1 MRIESLEQSDAVLV
15 EAAQQGRLDSFGAL
29 YQRYHNPIVALAYAQ
44 LGDKHSAEDAAQ
56 EVFAIACRDL
66 RSLRD
71 RDKFGAWLGGICRNV
86 TKQMLRVKS
95 RTGVARPSWSCRVE
109 GVPPSD
115 RGQDARD
122 TENKGETPSPR
133 PAGLP
138 GTEDPPSEPHRRL
151 EQEEQWDAVRKA
163 VWKLPEAEKELVVMR
178 YFNGFSQAKISQVL
192 DMSPA
197 AVNGKLTRAKRRIA
211 ESLERAGFG
220 SESWDA

>member
-86 TKQMLRVKS
+86 TKQMLRVKT
-95 RTGVARPSWSCRVE
+95 RTAVARASCPCVARPSWPRRVE
-109 GVPPSD
+109 GVPPSN

-122 TENKGETPSPR
+122 TENKGKMPSPR
-133 PAGLP
+133 EVAPADP
-138 GTEDPPSEPHRRL
+138 EDSCSRPPDRA
-151 EQEEQWDAVRKA
+151 EQEEQWDAVRQA
-163 VWKLPEAEKELVVMR
+163 VWKLPEAERELVVMR
-178 YFNGFSQAKISQVL
+178 YFNGFSQARISQVL
-192 DMSPA
+192 DMTPA
-197 AVNGKLTRAKRRIA
+197 AVNGRLTRAKRK
-211 ESLERAGFG
+211 
-220 SESWDA
+220 DD

>member
-1 MRIESLEQSDAVLV
+1 MRIESLEHSDAVLV

-86 TKQMLRVKS
+86 TRQMLRVKTRMAPLPCGPAAPGWVS
-95 RTGVARPSWSCRVE
+95 NRITPEGGGATGQECPMER
-109 GVPPSD
+109 
-115 RGQDARD
+115 
-122 TENKGETPSPR
+122 
-133 PAGLP
+133 
-138 GTEDPPSEPHRRL
+138 
-151 EQEEQWDAVRKA
+151 EEQWDAVRKA
-163 VWKLPEAEKELVVMR
+163 VWKLPEAERELVVMR
-178 YFNGFSQAKISQVL
+178 YFDGFSQAKISQVL
-192 DMSPA
+192 DITPA

-211 ESLERAGFG
+211 EFLERDGFG